1 MFENVDPLDGVLR
14 YLRAL
19 RLSRMPHARH
29 PDKMFPCIESYGILV
44 TDLGR
49 KISDYLYERGQC
61 GHLVQSDSVRINIFI
76 SAYI

>member
-19 RLSRMPHARH
+19 RLPGCPMRH

-44 TDLGR
+44 TDLAEKYQITFMNGGNVVTWFSL
-49 KISDYLYERGQC
+49 ILYE
-61 GHLVQSDSVRINIFI
+61 
-76 SAYI
+76 